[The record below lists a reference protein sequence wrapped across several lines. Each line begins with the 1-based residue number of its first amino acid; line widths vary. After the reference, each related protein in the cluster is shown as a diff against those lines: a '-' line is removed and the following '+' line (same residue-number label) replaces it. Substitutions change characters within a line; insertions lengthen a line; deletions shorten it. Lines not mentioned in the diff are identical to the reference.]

1 MNTENE
7 LLSALELLEKEK
19 GISREVLLDAI
30 RQSLIQACK
39 TQYQKNEV
47 DNVVVD
53 ISPENNSFQVYADK
67 TVVEDVEDEL
77 TQISLVD
84 ARMKDP
90 HYELGD
96 IVRVDIQSRNFGR
109 IVTQTAK
116 NVILQRIREEER
128 RSLYRH
134 YYEKEHEVLTGT
146 VLRYVNNN
154 ISVNL
159 GKVEAMLNEKEM
171 IRTKTK
177 DENGRD
183 VMSVESFYPGQ
194 RIKVYVMEVKDTP
207 RGPRIMLSRTHP
219 ELVKRLF
226 ENEVSQISDGTVQIR
241 GIARE
246 AGSRTKMAVYSKDPG
261 IDPVGACVGKN
272 GARVDAVV
280 EELGGEK
287 IDIINWDENPALM
300 IENALSPAQVIYV
313 MADPDEK
320 TAQVVV
326 PDRQLSLA
334 IGKEGQN
341 ARLAARLTGFKID
354 IKSETQARESGDLLE
369 YESDYYDEYD
379 DEEYADEYSDEYA
392 DDYAYGDEGYDENGY
407 AYDADGYYEAEGYED
422 AAADV
427 LPSED
432 TASEADEGVGMTQE
446 DPQEQQ

>member
-432 TASEADEGVGMTQE
+432 TASEADEGAGMTQE
-446 DPQEQQ
+446 DPQEQR